1 MNRLKTLRV
10 RFALWT
16 AGILLASSVLFGLF
30 VYASMSYTLAT
41 AVDENLQVTALE
53 LMSEVEIRNDELV
66 FIENP
71 IQDPQYIRLRE
82 QGFSVRVLNLAGQP
96 VQAYGPYSDLPQPQ
110 IDVTI
115 PNQAGE
121 FTTISGPGRRVSV
134 RVFTSPVVKADQVV
148 GLLQVAQNLNEV
160 WATLNLSLLTL
171 LLSGPALVIVAG
183 SSGYFLAV
191 RALAPIDNI
200 IRTARHISAKSLSAR
215 LNLPETDD
223 EVGRLAAT
231 FDSMLARLDDA
242 FQRERQ
248 FTADASHELR
258 TPLAAI
264 QTIIGSTLARQR
276 SQAEYEQALIDLSQ
290 EAEQMRTLTEGLLQ
304 LARNDAAQQPAKFE
318 CIDLSL
324 VLKDVVDSLRPLAE
338 DKGLKLIDNVPVDDL
353 TLMGD
358 SDGLIRLFANLLDNA
373 IKYTAQGSVT
383 ISAEPR
389 DDKWLAVAVSDTGV
403 GIDPAHLPHIFD
415 RFYRVDESRSKEG
428 IGLGLAI
435 ALNIA
440 SAHGGEITVESRVG
454 KGTTFLV
461 RLPTICQLPHSRD
474 AVTPTVTQAVSSVN

>member
-1 MNRLKTLRV
+1 MDRLKTLRV

-16 AGILLASSVLFGLF
+16 AGVLFASSVLFGLF
-30 VYASMSYTLAT
+30 VYVSMSYRLAT
-41 AVDENLQVTALE
+41 IVDENLQVTALD
-53 LMSEVEIRNDELV
+53 LMSEVEIRNGEPV

-82 QGFSVRVLNLAGQP
+82 QGFSARVLNLAGQP
-96 VQAYGPYSDLPQPQ
+96 VQAYGPYTDLSQPQ

-121 FTTISGPGRRVSV
+121 LTTISGPGGRDSV
-134 RVFTSPVVKADQVV
+134 RVYTTSVVKADQIVA
-148 GLLQVAQNLNEV
+148 LLQVAQNLNQV
-160 WATLNLSLLTL
+160 RATLNLSLITL
-171 LLSGPALVIVAG
+171 LLGGPMLVIMAG
-183 SSGYFLAV
+183 SSGYFLAA
-191 RALAPIDNI
+191 RALAPIDKI
-200 IRTARHISAKSLSAR
+200 TRTARHISAKDLSAR

-242 FQRERQ
+242 FRRERQ

-264 QTIIGSTLARQR
+264 QTIIGSTLARR
-276 SQAEYEQALIDLSQ
+276 RAPAEYEQALIDLSQ
-290 EAEQMRTLTEGLLQ
+290 EAEHMRTLTEGLLQ
-304 LARNDAAQQPAKFE
+304 LARNDAARQPAKFD

-324 VLKDVVDSLRPLAE
+324 VLTDVVDSLRPLAE
-338 DKGLKLIDNVPVDDL
+338 DKGLKLIDNLPVDDL

-358 SDGLIRLFANLLDNA
+358 SDGLIRLFVNLLDNA
-373 IKYTAQGSVT
+373 IKYTEQGRIT

-389 DDKWLAVAVSDTGV
+389 DDKWLAVAISDTGV
-403 GIDPAHLPHIFD
+403 GIAPGHLPHIFD

-440 SAHGGEITVESRVG
+440 GAHGGEITAESRAG

-461 RLPTICQLPHSRD
+461 LLPPICRLPHS
-474 AVTPTVTQAVSSVN
+474 S

>member
-1 MNRLKTLRV
+1 MNRLRTLRV

-16 AGILLASSVLFGLF
+16 AGVLLASSVLFGLF
-30 VYASMSYTLAT
+30 VYASMSYSLAT
-41 AVDENLQVTALE
+41 AVDENLQVTALD
-53 LMSEVEIRNDELV
+53 LMSEVEIRNGEPI

-71 IQDPQYIRLRE
+71 IQDPQYTRLRE
-82 QGFSVRVLNLAGQP
+82 QGFSTRVLNLAGQP
-96 VQAYGPYSDLPQPQ
+96 VQAYGPYSDLPQSQ
-110 IDVTI
+110 IDVAS

-121 FTTISGPGRRVSV
+121 FTTISSPGGRDSV
-134 RVFTSPVVKADQVV
+134 RVYTSPVVKADQVV
-148 GLLQVAQNLNEV
+148 ALLQVAQNLNEV
-160 WATLNLSLLTL
+160 RATLNVSLITL
-171 LLSGPALVIVAG
+171 LLAGPTLVIVAG
-183 SSGYFLAV
+183 SSGYFLAA
-191 RALAPIDNI
+191 RALAPIDKI
-200 IRTARHISAKSLSAR
+200 TRTARYISAKDLAAR
-215 LNLPETDD
+215 LNLPATDD

-242 FQRERQ
+242 FRRERQ

-258 TPLAAI
+258 TPLAAM
-264 QTIIGSTLARQR
+264 QTIIGSTLARR
-276 SQAEYEQALIDLSQ
+276 RAPADYEQALIDLGQ

-338 DKGLKLIDNVPVDDL
+338 DKRLTLIDNVPVDDL

-373 IKYTAQGSVT
+373 IKYTEQGSVT
-383 ISAEPR
+383 ISAESR

-403 GIDPAHLPHIFD
+403 GIDPGHLPHIFD

-440 SAHGGEITVESRVG
+440 SAHDGEITVESRVG
-454 KGTTFLV
+454 KGTTFFV
-461 RLPTICQLPHSRD
+461 HLPAT
-474 AVTPTVTQAVSSVN
+474 

>member
-16 AGILLASSVLFGLF
+16 AGVLLASSVLFGLF
-30 VYASMSYTLAT
+30 VYASMSYSLAT
-41 AVDENLQVTALE
+41 AVDENLQVTALD
-53 LMSEVEIRNDELV
+53 LMSEVEIRNGEPI

-71 IQDPQYIRLRE
+71 IQDPQYTRLRE
-82 QGFSVRVLNLAGQP
+82 QGFSTRVLNLAGQP

-110 IDVTI
+110 IDVTS

-121 FTTISGPGRRVSV
+121 FTTISSPGGRDSV
-134 RVFTSPVVKADQVV
+134 RVYTSPVVKADQVV
-148 GLLQVAQNLNEV
+148 ALLQVAQNLNEV
-160 WATLNLSLLTL
+160 RATLDVSLITL
-171 LLSGPALVIVAG
+171 LLAGPTLVIMAG
-183 SSGYFLAV
+183 GSGYLLAA
-191 RALAPIDNI
+191 RALAPIDKI
-200 IRTARHISAKSLSAR
+200 TRTARHISAKDLSAR
-215 LNLPETDD
+215 LNLPATDD

-242 FQRERQ
+242 FRRERQ

-264 QTIIGSTLARQR
+264 QTIIGSTLARR
-276 SQAEYEQALIDLSQ
+276 RNPAEYEQALIDLGQ

-338 DKGLKLIDNVPVDDL
+338 DKGLTLIDNLPDADL

-358 SDGLIRLFANLLDNA
+358 SDGLIRLFVNLLDNA
-373 IKYTAQGSVT
+373 IKYTEQGSIT
-383 ISAEPR
+383 ISAEPSH
-389 DDKWLAVAVSDTGV
+389 DKWLTVAISDTGV
-403 GIDPAHLPHIFD
+403 GIAPGHLPHIFD

-440 SAHGGEITVESRVG
+440 STHGGDITVESRVG
-454 KGTTFLV
+454 KGTTFFV
-461 RLPTICQLPHSRD
+461 QLPTIYRLPHSR
-474 AVTPTVTQAVSSVN
+474 